1 MKKLIFI
8 LVLLSNI
15 KLASAQKE
23 STALALE
30 TFVDSTNWN
39 SFSGNIL
46 VAKHGTELFRR
57 SFGFTGIDKKEFLN
71 QNSVFRLASIT
82 KTFIAVLVLQL
93 VDEGKLKLSEP
104 FGNYLPWYTG
114 EAGKKASIENLLSFS
129 SGIAN
134 CEGDSGMKVYQKEV
148 IPRAFIQLNC
158 SGKLAF
164 EPGTEFNYENGSFI
178 ILGEI
183 LEVLSGKTLKELL
196 HEKIFKPVGMKN
208 SGFHSFGEKV
218 VPYVGSYL
226 VDDSTGIE
234 VPETSF
240 YLSNYGG
247 SGAMYSTVDDM
258 LLFDQALFSGKLI
271 SDACMKLLL
280 TPHPELYNVSLS
292 LWVYEQEF
300 SGMQY
305 TIVNRQGSIQGSN
318 TLWMHVL
325 ETNVTVIIL
334 SNTNGMS
341 TNLLGNSLLEA
352 TLKQ

>member
-8 LVLLSNI
+8 FVLLSNI
-15 KLASAQKE
+15 KLVSAQKE
-23 STALALE
+23 SSALKA
-30 TFVDSTNWN
+30 FVDSTNWT

-46 VAKHGTELFRR
+46 VSKQGKELYREC
-57 SFGFTGIDKKEFLN
+57 FGYTGIDKKELLN

-82 KTFIAVLVLQL
+82 KTFITVLVLQL
-93 VDEGKLKLSEP
+93 VDERKLKLSEP
-104 FGNYLPWYTG
+104 FGNYLPWYIG

-129 SGIAN
+129 SGIPN
-134 CEGDSGMKVYQKEV
+134 CEGDSGMKVYQLELG
-148 IPRAFIQLNC
+148 AQEFIQRNC

-183 LEVLSGKTLKELL
+183 LKTVSGKSLNELL
-196 HEKIFKPVGMKN
+196 QTRIFEPAGMKK
-208 SGFHSFGEKV
+208 SGFQSNGKHKY
-218 VPYVGSYL
+218 PYVDAYL
-226 VDDSTGIE
+226 IDDSTGIHI
-234 VPETSF
+234 PEISYF
-240 YLSNYGG
+240 LSSYGA
-247 SGAMYSTVDDM
+247 SGAMWSTVDDM
-258 LLFDQALFSGKLI
+258 LLFDQALFGGKLI
-271 SDACMKLLL
+271 SDVSMKLLL

-300 SGMQY
+300 SGKQY

-318 TLWMHVL
+318 TLWIHVL

-352 TLKQ
+352 ALK

>member
-8 LVLLSNI
+8 FLILSNI
-15 KLASAQKE
+15 HIVSAQKE
-23 STALALE
+23 SSALKS
-30 TFVDSTNWN
+30 FVDSTNWN

-46 VAKHGTELFRR
+46 VSKQGEELCRE
-57 SFGFTGIDKKEFLN
+57 SFGYTSIDKKELLN

-93 VDEGKLKLSEP
+93 VDEGKLKLSDP
-104 FGNYLPWYTG
+104 FGDYLPWHTG

-129 SGIAN
+129 SGIPN
-134 CEGDSGMKVYQKEV
+134 CEGDSGMKVYQQELSTQE
-148 IPRAFIQLNC
+148 FIKRNC

-183 LEVLSGKTLKELL
+183 LKTVTGKSLNELL
-196 HEKIFKPVGMKN
+196 QTRIFEPSGMKK
-208 SGFHSFGEKV
+208 SGFQSYEKDQS
-218 VPYVGSYL
+218 PYVEAYL
-226 VDDSTGIE
+226 IDDSTGIQI
-234 VPETSF
+234 PEISYF
-240 YLSNYGG
+240 LSIYGA
-247 SGAMYSTVDDM
+247 SGAMWSTVDDM

-271 SDACMKLLL
+271 SDVSMKLLL

-292 LWVYEQEF
+292 LWVYKQEF
-300 SGMQY
+300 SGKQY

-318 TLWMHVL
+318 TLWIHVL
-325 ETNVTVIIL
+325 EANVTVILL

-341 TNLLGNSLLEA
+341 TNLLGNSLLE
-352 TLKQ
+352 TVLK